1 MTAALSAAG
10 AKLIMKRKK
19 AISVIAIILAVLM
32 LLSLITS
39 VIPIIARADEMS
51 EIEALRAKKDELSSQ
66 VSEIKARI
74 ELLQDEKANVL
85 EQMIALEEQNR
96 LAEEQLALINEEIQ
110 KYEVLIR
117 NKGQEVDAAKDRERA
132 QLEKYRTRVRA
143 MEESGGYNIL
153 ALILNSDSFS
163 QLITAIDDMGEIM
176 ESDKQLQRDYEAARE
191 ETEEIKAQYEE
202 EKNVY
207 EGKQEELRGEQAAIQ
222 ADVEL
227 AEELLNELQDEIE
240 QAIREYEAAEAAEQ
254 AAAETIAYAIA
265 SYNARK
271 AAESAAQ
278 QAAAQQAKTQVAEM
292 IQANMDALA
301 GGYDL
306 VYSEEQIQQVAQ
318 EASVSVISGS
328 QQSGFVWPL
337 PCSTRVTS
345 RFGNR
350 TDPFTGETR
359 YHSGIDID
367 GFGNDGAPVVA
378 AAAGEVITAS
388 YDGAYGNYVVIDHGG
403 TSTVYAHMSG
413 LAVSYGQTVS
423 QGQTI
428 GYVGSTGRATGTHL
442 HFEVYVGD
450 GRVDPA
456 QYFSGISYYN
466 C

>member
-1 MTAALSAAG
+1 
-10 AKLIMKRKK
+10 MKRKK

-32 LLSLITS
+32 LLSLITT
-39 VIPIIARADEMS
+39 VIPVIAHADELS
-51 EIEALRAKKDELSSQ
+51 ELEALRARKEELGNQ
-66 VSEIKARI
+66 VKEIKARI
-74 ELLQDEKANVL
+74 EALQEEKANVL
-85 EQMIALEEQNR
+85 EQMVALEEQNR
-96 LAEEQLALINEEIQ
+96 LAEEQLALINEEIR
-110 KYEVLIR
+110 KYEILIR
-117 NKGQEVDAAKDRERA
+117 NKGLEVDAARDREQF

-176 ESDKQLQRDYEAARE
+176 ESDKQLQRDYESARE

-202 EKNVY
+202 EKTVY
-207 EGKQEELRGEQAAIQ
+207 EGKQEELRGEQAALQ
-222 ADVEL
+222 ADVET
-227 AEELLNELQDEIE
+227 ATQLLYELQDEIE
-240 QAIREYEAAEAAEQ
+240 QAIREYEAAEAEEQ
-254 AAAETIAYAIA
+254 AASETIAYLIA
-265 SYNARK
+265 SYNARR
-271 AAESAAQ
+271 ASETAAQ
-278 QAAAQQAKTQVAEM
+278 QAAAQQAASQVADM

-301 GGYDL
+301 NGNQL
-306 VYSEEQIQQVAQ
+306 VYTEEQIQEVAQ
-318 EASVSVISGS
+318 QASVNVISGGGPG
-328 QQSGFVWPL
+328 GFVWPL

-378 AAAGEVITAS
+378 AAAGTVITAS
-388 YDGAYGNYVVIDHGG
+388 YDGSYGNYVVIDHGG

-413 LAVSYGQTVS
+413 LAVSYGENVG

-428 GYVGSTGRATGTHL
+428 GYVGATGRATGTHL